1 MRKNLFTE
9 KHPAG
14 RGELTARW
22 TPLKP
27 HPEQLR
33 LINSPARFKVV
44 PAGRRSGKTERAK
57 RNLIIQAL
65 KESSQGEWLDYRYFA
80 AAPTRDQA
88 KAIFWSDLK
97 AMVPSWMR
105 VGRPRESDLTIQLIT
120 GAEIV
125 VVGLDRPQRIEGRAW
140 NGGVVD
146 EVANIRPGAWGENI
160 RPALADRGGWAW
172 LIGVPEGRGAYFDMY
187 EYAISGQDAEWDGFT
202 WISAD
207 ILSPAE
213 IESARRTLD
222 PLIYQQEMEASFIT
236 FEGRA
241 YYAFDRRVHCAPLAY
256 NTRAP
261 LIICLDFNVE
271 PGVAAIVQEQVLPN
285 GLEGTGVIG
294 EVWIPRNST
303 TPAVCRKI
311 AADWGNHAGPV
322 RLYGDATGGARGSA
336 RVQGSDWDL
345 VRAELRPVFGDRLS
359 MRVPPSN
366 PAERS
371 RLNAMNSRIKSASD
385 EVRLMVDP
393 AKAQHVVRDLEG
405 VALLAGGSGE
415 LDKKAN
421 PMLTHISD
429 ALGYYVAKEFPVIRQ
444 YASVQDLIM
453 S

>member
-9 KHPAG
+9 KHPAEPG
-14 RGELTARW
+14 QLTARW
-22 TPLKP
+22 IPLKP

-65 KESSQGEWLDYRYFA
+65 KESSQGEWLDYRYFL

-105 VGRPRESDLTIQLIT
+105 VGRPRESDLTITLIT

-172 LIGVPEGRGAYFDMY
+172 LIGVPEGRGAYYDMY
-187 EYAISGQDAEWDGFT
+187 TYATSGQDSEWEGFT

-207 ILSPAE
+207 ILSPSE

-222 PLIYQQEMEASFIT
+222 PLVYQQEMEASFIT

-241 YYAFDRRVHCAPLAY
+241 YYAFDRRVHCAPMAY
-256 NTRAP
+256 ETRAP
-261 LIICLDFNVE
+261 LIVCLDFNVE
-271 PGVAAIVQEQVLPN
+271 PEVAAICQEQKLPN
-285 GLEGTGVIG
+285 GLDGTGVIG
-294 EVWIPRNST
+294 EVHIPRNST

-311 AADWGNHAGPV
+311 AQDYGNHFGPV
-322 RLYGDATGGARGSA
+322 HVYGDATGGARGSA
-336 RVQGSDWDL
+336 RVMGSDWDL

-359 MRVPPSN
+359 IRVPASN
-366 PAERS
+366 PAERA
-371 RLNAMNSRIKSASD
+371 RVNAMNSRLMSAAGD
-385 EVRLMVDP
+385 IRLMIDP
-393 AKAQHVVRDLEG
+393 VKAPNMVKDLEG
-405 VALLAGGSGE
+405 VRLLAGGSGE
-415 LDKKAN
+415 LDKRADPK
-421 PMLTHISD
+421 LSHIS
-429 ALGYYVAKEFPVIRQ
+429 EPF
-444 YASVQDLIM
+444 
-453 S
+453 